1 MHNLYP
7 KESQNLDF
15 LGHLEELR
23 RRLLICLAFLAVAS
37 LIAFTQKKLLMGLIE
52 RPASGLI
59 EKLIF
64 IAPAEVFGAYIKISL
79 LGGFILSFPVILY
92 QAWAFL
98 TPALTESP
106 RTGLRIMV
114 WMAAALVCFV
124 AGILFSYFIAIP
136 AALRF
141 LISFGADIAYAY
153 ITLNKYVS
161 FFGALILTGGLV
173 FEIPIVMVL
182 LVDTGLLKTRTVK
195 TRRPYAYLTILV
207 LAAVITP
214 TQDVVNML
222 IFALPMILLFELGVW
237 IASLVEKG
245 KADLKKDEE
254 GI

>member
-1 MHNLYP
+1 MDDSLYP
-7 KESQNLDF
+7 EESRNLDF

-23 RRLLICLAFLAVAS
+23 RRLLVCLGFFSLASVAAF
-37 LIAFTQKKLLMGLIE
+37 FQKKLLMGLLE
-52 RPASGLI
+52 RPAAGLI

-79 LGGFILSFPVILY
+79 LGGFILSFPVLLY
-92 QAWAFL
+92 QVWAFL
-98 TPALTESP
+98 TPAFEETP
-106 RTGLRIMV
+106 IKRLRILI
-114 WMAAALVCFV
+114 WMLAALLCFA
-124 AGILFSYFIAIP
+124 AGLLFSYFIAIP

-141 LISFGADIAYAY
+141 LISFGADIALPY

-161 FFGALILTGGLV
+161 FFGALVLTGGLV

-195 TRRPYAYLTILV
+195 TRRPYAYLAILV

-222 IFALPMILLFELGVW
+222 VFALPMILLFEMGVL
-237 IASLVEKG
+237 ISALVEKS
-245 KADLKKDEE
+245 KK
-254 GI
+254 G